1 MLNIRAYFRFVKPY
15 WHLVLLTVMIGVI
28 KFAIPLSLPLIL
40 KYAVDDVLLA
50 HQPDEQ
56 KMKQLLTI
64 IGGASILFVVV
75 RYPIEYFRQYFAQ
88 LITSR
93 TLFDIRNRL
102 YTHAQRLSLS
112 YYHNHKSGEIISRI
126 MNDVEQT
133 KSLVETG
140 MMNIWL
146 DLITLSIALGIM
158 SYMDSSLTLV
168 AIAILPFYAIAV
180 KLLYKRLRLLTK
192 ARSQSLAE
200 MQGYLYERING
211 IPVIKSFTLEQ
222 HEQRKF
228 GLKNEQ
234 FLQRAVAQTKWNAL
248 TNAIINTLTDI
259 APLMV
264 IAYGGY
270 QVIQGHL
277 TVGAFVAFFGYLER
291 LYNPLR
297 RIVNSSTELTQASA
311 SLERVLEFMK
321 EPYDID
327 DAPHAKSLGEIQGR
341 IRFQDV
347 WFKYAEESDWVLKGI
362 NLDIRPGETI
372 AFVGMSGGGKSSI
385 VGLIPRLF
393 DIQQGTVTFDDEDV
407 RQVTQQSLRSQIG
420 IVLQDNILFSGTI
433 RDNILL
439 GRPDATDEE
448 VQEAAKAANAHDFI
462 EDLPQGYHTQIG
474 EKGVKLSGGQKQ
486 RVAIARVFLK
496 NPRVIILDEATSALD
511 LESEHLVQ
519 ESLEQL
525 ARQRTTIIIA
535 HRLSTITHAD
545 KIYLIDH
552 GEIKEMGT
560 HQELMRQDGAYA
572 RLFNIQHVGDL
583 V

>member
-1 MLNIRAYFRFVKPY
+1 MSNFRAYFSFVKPY
-15 WHLVLLTVMIGVI
+15 WHLVILTVVIGVI
-28 KFAIPLSLPLIL
+28 KFAIPLTLPLIL
-40 KYAVDDVLLA
+40 KYAVDDVLLSS
-50 HQPDEQ
+50 QPDKE
-56 KMKQLLTI
+56 KITRLFTM
-64 IGGASILFVVV
+64 IGAASVLFVVI
-75 RYPIEYFRQYFAQ
+75 RYPIEYYRQYFAQ

-93 TLFDIRNRL
+93 TLFDIRNKL
-102 YTHAQRLSLS
+102 YSHSQRLSLR
-112 YYHNHKSGEIISRI
+112 YYHNHKSGEIISRM

-158 SYMDSSLTLV
+158 SYMDASLTLV

-180 KLLYKRLRLLTK
+180 KLLYKRLRQLTK

-222 HEQRKF
+222 HEQRQF
-228 GLKNEQ
+228 GHKNEQ
-234 FLQRAVAQTKWNAL
+234 FLKRAIAQTRWNAL
-248 TNAIINTLTDI
+248 TNGIINTLTDI
-259 APLMV
+259 APLLV

-311 SLERVLEFMK
+311 SLERVLEFMR

-327 DAPHAKSLGEIQGR
+327 DAPHAKPIRDIQGR
-341 IRFQDV
+341 IQFNDV
-347 WFKYAEESDWVLKGI
+347 WFKYADESDWVLKGI
-362 NLDIRPGETI
+362 TLDIRPGETI

-385 VGLIPRLF
+385 VGLIPRLY
-393 DIQQGTVTFDDEDV
+393 DVQQGTVTFDHEDV
-407 RQVTQQSLRSQIG
+407 RNLTLNSLRSQIG

-433 RDNILL
+433 YENILL
-439 GRPDATDEE
+439 GRPDATEEE
-448 VQEAAKAANAHDFI
+448 VREAARAANAHHFI
-462 EDLPQGYHTQIG
+462 EELPQGYDTQIG

-496 NPRVIILDEATSALD
+496 NPLVIILDEATSALD

-545 KIYLIDH
+545 KIVLIEH
-552 GEIKEMGT
+552 GEIKEVGT
-560 HQELMRQDGAYA
+560 HQELMELDGAYA
-572 RLFNIQHVGDL
+572 RLFSIQNVGE
-583 V
+583 